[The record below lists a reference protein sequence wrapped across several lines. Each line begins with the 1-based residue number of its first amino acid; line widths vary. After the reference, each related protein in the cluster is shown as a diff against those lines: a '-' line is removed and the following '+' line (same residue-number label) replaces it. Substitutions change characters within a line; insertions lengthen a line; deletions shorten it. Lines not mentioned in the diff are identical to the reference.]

1 MYVLPAIGTKGVFT
15 FAPPFDTKV
24 NTSLEYTVSS
34 MELLSSIYND
44 GRKPFETIY
53 KMAQM
58 TEEDYAD
65 DIKEN
70 VFIVGFTSS
79 GCETFYV
86 PSDRIKSSPRTDGYT
101 FVGKAISISLGNVPI
116 DLDLSALKAI
126 LTDTVYDAVG
136 IRASIQ
142 EVLTSAGFKVSEA
155 DYKAYMLKLANAK
168 KVDKS
173 FRTLYLE
180 EVEKNSKLSS
190 LVDNIESCMKDK
202 CGQ

>member
-180 EVEKNSKLSS
+180 EVEKNRKLSS

>member
-15 FAPPFDTKV
+15 FAPPFDTKI
-24 NTSLEYTVSS
+24 NNALEYTVSS

-44 GRKPFETIY
+44 GRKPFDTIY
-53 KMAQM
+53 KMATM
-58 TEEDYAD
+58 TEEDYAE
-65 DIKEN
+65 DIKDN
-70 VFIVGFTSS
+70 VFIVAFTSS

-86 PSDRIKSSPRTDGYT
+86 PSDRIKSSRRTDGYT
-101 FVGKAISISLGNVPI
+101 FVGKALAISLGNVPL
-116 DLDLSALKAI
+116 DLDLSALKSI
-126 LTDTVYDAVG
+126 LTDTVYDAIG

-142 EVLTSAGFKVSEA
+142 EVLTSAGFKVSEEE
-155 DYKAYMLKLANAK
+155 YRAYMLKLANAK

-173 FRTLYLE
+173 YRTLYLE
-180 EVEKNSKLSS
+180 EVEKNRKLTS

>member
-168 KVDKS
+168 KVDIS

-180 EVEKNSKLSS
+180 EVEKNRKLSS